1 MLFGIKE
8 KPDID
13 HAPFQVFRPVQ
24 LLRLL
29 PTATQEIVAPYVKSW
44 HAHNESL
51 FIAMLCSNEPG
62 LRTFAARKLFQ
73 VRNGSNRGDVSVRLL
88 FHHR

>member
-8 KPDID
+8 KPDVH
-13 HAPFQVFRPVQ
+13 HAPFHVLCQVQ

-29 PTATQEIVAPYVKSW
+29 PTATQETVAPYVKSW

-73 VRNGSNRGDVSVRLL
+73 VHNDSN
-88 FHHR
+88 